1 MSQHYDLIAIGGG
14 SGGLSV
20 VEKAAKYGAKC
31 AVVEV
36 NDDLG
41 GTCVNR
47 GCVPKK
53 VMWYAAELAHAQH
66 HARDYGF
73 AVQAGKLDWAKL
85 VAKRDNMIGNI
96 NDWYMDSFLAEA
108 GIDLLE
114 GQARFV
120 DAHTL
125 EVDGQQYTADHIV
138 ISSGGRPVVPADI
151 EGAEY
156 GISSDEFFDDLDEE
170 QPNKVAVVGGGYIA
184 LELAGVLNALGT
196 QTHMLHQ
203 GFPVLI
209 GFDSLMSKTL
219 RAQMESDGVNF
230 NDNDKIAKVEKQ
242 ADGKLTIHYANGNS
256 LSDVDQLLWAIG
268 RKPNTD
274 DLGLENIGLELAPG
288 GFIDVNEY
296 QETAIDGV
304 YAIGDIINKRG
315 VQLTPVAIAAGRRL
329 GERLFAGMTERKV
342 DYSLIPT
349 VMFTHPPIGTIG
361 LSEEAAREQ
370 YGDAVKVYSNEF
382 TPMYYAFT
390 QHKAKT
396 AMKLVVVGEEEKIVG
411 CHAIGLGVDEMM
423 QGFAVA
429 IRMGATKQDFDDTI
443 AIHPVSAEEMVTMK

>member
-1 MSQHYDLIAIGGG
+1 MSQHYDLIAIGAG

-20 VEKAAKYGAKC
+20 VEKAAKHGAKC

-53 VMWYAAELAHAQH
+53 VMWFAANLAHAQH
-66 HARDYGF
+66 DAQDYGF
-73 AVQAGKLDWAKL
+73 ATVPGKLDWGKL
-85 VAKRDNMIGNI
+85 VNKRDNMIGGI
-96 NDWYMDSFLAEA
+96 TDWYMDNFLSEA
-108 GIDLLE
+108 GIDLIQ

-120 DAHTL
+120 DAKTL
-125 EVDGQQYTADHIV
+125 EVNGETYTADHIV
-138 ISSGGRPVVPADI
+138 ISTGGRPIVPTDI
-151 EGAEY
+151 PGAEH
-156 GISSDEFFDDLDEE
+156 GISSDGFFELEE
-170 QPNKVAVVGGGYIA
+170 QPAKVAVVGGGYIA
-184 LELAGVLNALGT
+184 LELAGVLNALGSE
-196 QTHMLHQ
+196 THMLHQ

-209 GFDSLMSKTL
+209 GFDSLMQKTL
-219 RAQMESDGVNF
+219 RTQMEHDGIVF
-230 NDNDKIAKVEKQ
+230 NDTAKIASVEKQ
-242 ADGKLTIHYANGNS
+242 ADGKLTVNYADGS
-256 LSDVDQLLWAIG
+256 TLSDLDQLLWAIG
-268 RKPNTD
+268 RKTNTD
-274 DLGLENIGLELAPG
+274 DIGLENIGLELAPG
-288 GFIDVNEY
+288 GFIDVNDY
-296 QETAIDGV
+296 QETSVPGV

-329 GERLFAGMTERKV
+329 GDRLFGGMTDRKL

-361 LSEEAAREQ
+361 LSEESAREK
-370 YGDAVKVYSNEF
+370 YGDAVKVYSTEF
-382 TPMYYAFT
+382 TPMYYSFVK
-390 QHKAKT
+390 HKAKT
-396 AMKLVVVGEEEKIVG
+396 AMKLVVVGEDEKIVG

>member
-1 MSQHYDLIAIGGG
+1 MSQHYDLIAIGAG

-20 VEKAAKYGAKC
+20 VEKAAKHGAKC

-53 VMWYAAELAHAQH
+53 VMWFAANLAHAQH
-66 HARDYGF
+66 DAQDYGF
-73 AVQAGKLDWAKL
+73 ATVPGKLDWGKL
-85 VAKRDNMIGNI
+85 VNKRDNMIGGI
-96 NDWYMDSFLAEA
+96 TDWYMDSFLSEA
-108 GIDLLE
+108 GIDLIQ

-120 DAHTL
+120 DAKTL
-125 EVDGQQYTADHIV
+125 EVNGETYTADHIV
-138 ISSGGRPVVPADI
+138 IATGGRPIVPTDI
-151 EGAEY
+151 PGAEH
-156 GISSDEFFDDLDEE
+156 GISSDGFFELEE
-170 QPNKVAVVGGGYIA
+170 QPAKVAVVGGGYIA
-184 LELAGVLNALGT
+184 LELAGVLNALGSE
-196 QTHMLHQ
+196 THMLHQ

-209 GFDSLMSKTL
+209 GFDSLMQKTL
-219 RAQMESDGVNF
+219 RTQMEHDGIVF
-230 NDNDKIAKVEKQ
+230 NDTAKIASVGKQ
-242 ADGKLTIHYANGNS
+242 ADGKLTVNYADGS
-256 LSDVDQLLWAIG
+256 TLSDLDQLLWAIG
-268 RKPNTD
+268 RKTNTD
-274 DLGLENIGLELAPG
+274 DIGLENIGLVLAPG

-296 QETAIDGV
+296 QETSVPGV

-329 GERLFAGMTERKV
+329 GDRLFGGMKDRKL

-361 LSEEAAREQ
+361 LSEEAAQEK
-370 YGDAVKVYSNEF
+370 YGDAVKVYSTEF
-382 TPMYYAFT
+382 TPMYYSFVK
-390 QHKAKT
+390 HKAKT
-396 AMKLVVVGEEEKIVG
+396 AMKLVVVGEDEKIVG

>member
-1 MSQHYDLIAIGGG
+1 MSQHYDLIAIGAG

-20 VEKAAKYGAKC
+20 VEKAAKHGAKC

-53 VMWYAAELAHAQH
+53 VMWFAANLAHAQH
-66 HARDYGF
+66 DAQDYGF
-73 AVQAGKLDWAKL
+73 ATVPGKLDWGKL
-85 VAKRDNMIGNI
+85 VNKRDNMIGGI
-96 NDWYMDSFLAEA
+96 TDWYMDSFLSES
-108 GIDLLE
+108 GIDLIQ

-120 DAHTL
+120 NAKTL
-125 EVDGQQYTADHIV
+125 EVNGETYTADHIV
-138 ISSGGRPVVPADI
+138 ISTGGRPIVPTDI
-151 EGAEY
+151 PGAEH
-156 GISSDEFFDDLDEE
+156 GISSDGFFELDE
-170 QPNKVAVVGGGYIA
+170 QPAKVAVVGGGYIA
-184 LELAGVLNALGT
+184 LELAGVLNALGSE
-196 QTHMLHQ
+196 THMLHQ

-209 GFDSLMSKTL
+209 GFDSLMQKTL
-219 RAQMESDGVNF
+219 RTQMEHDGIVF
-230 NDNDKIAKVEKQ
+230 NDTAKIASVEKQ
-242 ADGKLTIHYANGNS
+242 ADGKLTVNYTDGS
-256 LSDVDQLLWAIG
+256 TLRDLDQLLWAIG
-268 RKPNTD
+268 RKNNTD
-274 DLGLENIGLELAPG
+274 DIGLENIGLPLAPG

-296 QETAIDGV
+296 QETSVPGV

-329 GERLFAGMTERKV
+329 GDRLFGGMKDRKL

-361 LSEEAAREQ
+361 LSEEAAREK
-370 YGDAVKVYSNEF
+370 YGDAVKVYSTEF
-382 TPMYYAFT
+382 TPMYYSFVK
-390 QHKAKT
+390 HKAKT
-396 AMKLVVVGEEEKIVG
+396 AMKLVVVGEDEKIVG

>member
-1 MSQHYDLIAIGGG
+1 MSQHYDLIAIGAG

-20 VEKAAKYGAKC
+20 VEKAAKHGAKC

-53 VMWYAAELAHAQH
+53 VMWFAANLAHAQH
-66 HARDYGF
+66 DAQDYGF
-73 AVQAGKLDWAKL
+73 ATVPGKLDWGKL
-85 VAKRDNMIGNI
+85 VNKRDNMIGGI
-96 NDWYMDSFLAEA
+96 TDWYMDSFLSEA
-108 GIDLLE
+108 GIDLIQ

-120 DAHTL
+120 DAKTL
-125 EVDGQQYTADHIV
+125 DVNGETYTADHIV
-138 ISSGGRPVVPADI
+138 ISTGGRPIVPTDI
-151 EGAEY
+151 PGAEH
-156 GISSDEFFDDLDEE
+156 GISSDGFFELDE
-170 QPNKVAVVGGGYIA
+170 QPEKVAVVGGGYIA
-184 LELAGVLNALGT
+184 LELAGVLNALGSE
-196 QTHMLHQ
+196 THMLHQ

-209 GFDSLMSKTL
+209 GFDSLMQKTL
-219 RAQMESDGVNF
+219 RTQMEHDGIVF
-230 NDNDKIAKVEKQ
+230 NDTAKIASVEKQ
-242 ADGKLTIHYANGNS
+242 ADGKLTVNYADDS
-256 LSDVDQLLWAIG
+256 TLSDLDQLLWAIG
-268 RKPNTD
+268 RKTNTD
-274 DLGLENIGLELAPG
+274 DIGLENIGLELAPG
-288 GFIDVNEY
+288 GFIDVNDY
-296 QETAIDGV
+296 QETSVPGV

-329 GERLFAGMTERKV
+329 GDRLFGGMKDRKL

-370 YGDAVKVYSNEF
+370 YGDAVKVYSTEF
-382 TPMYYAFT
+382 TPMYYSFVK
-390 QHKAKT
+390 HKAKT
-396 AMKLVVVGEEEKIVG
+396 AMKLVVVGEDEKIVG

>member
-1 MSQHYDLIAIGGG
+1 MSQHYDLIAIGAG

-20 VEKAAKYGAKC
+20 VEKAAKHGAKC

-53 VMWYAAELAHAQH
+53 VMWFAANLAHAQH
-66 HARDYGF
+66 EAQDYGF
-73 AVQAGKLDWAKL
+73 ATVPGKLDWAKL
-85 VAKRDNMIGNI
+85 VMKRDNMIGGI

-114 GQARFV
+114 GQARFI

-125 EVDGQQYTADHIV
+125 DVAGETYSADHIV
-138 ISSGGRPVVPADI
+138 ISTGGRPVVPNGI
-151 EGAEY
+151 PGAEH
-156 GISSDEFFDDLDEE
+156 GITSDAFFELDE
-170 QPNKVAVVGGGYIA
+170 QPGKAAVVGGGYIA

-196 QTHMLHQ
+196 ETHMLHQ

-209 GFDSLMSKTL
+209 GFDSLMQKTL
-219 RAQMESDGVNF
+219 RMQMEHDGVQF
-230 NDNDKIAKVEKQ
+230 NDNGKIASVEKQ
-242 ADGKLTIHYANGNS
+242 ADGKLTIHYADGTT
-256 LSDVDQLLWAIG
+256 LEGLDQLLWAIG

-274 DLGLENIGLELAPG
+274 DIGLENIGLETVNNGL
-288 GFIDVNEY
+288 IDVNEW
-296 QETAIDGV
+296 QETSVPGV

-329 GERLFAGMTERKV
+329 GERLFGGMQDRKV

-370 YGDAVKVYSNEF
+370 YGDAVKVYSTEF
-382 TPMYYAFT
+382 TPMYYSFVK
-390 QHKAKT
+390 HKAKT

>member
-1 MSQHYDLIAIGGG
+1 MSQHYDLIAIGAG

-20 VEKAAKYGAKC
+20 VEKAAKHGAKC

-53 VMWYAAELAHAQH
+53 VMWFAANLAHAQH
-66 HARDYGF
+66 DAQDYGF
-73 AVQAGKLDWAKL
+73 ATIPGKLDWGKL
-85 VAKRDNMIGNI
+85 VMKRDNMIGGI
-96 NDWYMDSFLAEA
+96 TDWYMDSFLSEA
-108 GIDLLE
+108 GIDLIQ

-120 DAHTL
+120 DAKTL
-125 EVDGQQYTADHIV
+125 EVNGETYTADHIV
-138 ISSGGRPVVPADI
+138 IATGGRPIVPTDI
-151 EGAEY
+151 PGAEH
-156 GISSDEFFDDLDEE
+156 GISSDGFFELEE
-170 QPNKVAVVGGGYIA
+170 QPAKVAVVGGGYIA
-184 LELAGVLNALGT
+184 LELAGVLNALGSE
-196 QTHMLHQ
+196 THMLHQ

-209 GFDSLMSKTL
+209 GFDSLMQKTL
-219 RAQMESDGVNF
+219 RTQMEHDGIVF
-230 NDNDKIAKVEKQ
+230 NDTAKIASVEKQ
-242 ADGKLTIHYANGNS
+242 ADGKFTVNYADGS
-256 LSDVDQLLWAIG
+256 TLSDLDQLLWAIG
-268 RKPNTD
+268 RKTNTD
-274 DLGLENIGLELAPG
+274 DIGLENIGLELAPG

-296 QETAIDGV
+296 QETSVPGV

-329 GERLFAGMTERKV
+329 GDRLFGGMKDRKL

-361 LSEEAAREQ
+361 LSEEAAREK
-370 YGDAVKVYSNEF
+370 YGDAVKVYSTEF
-382 TPMYYAFT
+382 TPMYYSFVK
-390 QHKAKT
+390 HKAKT
-396 AMKLVVVGEEEKIVG
+396 AMKLVVVGAEEKIVG
-411 CHAIGLGVDEMM
+411 CHAIGVGVDEMM

>member
-1 MSQHYDLIAIGGG
+1 MSQHYDLIAIGAG

-20 VEKAAKYGAKC
+20 VEKAAKHGAKC

-53 VMWYAAELAHAQH
+53 VMWFAANLAHAQH
-66 HARDYGF
+66 DAQDYGF
-73 AVQAGKLDWAKL
+73 ATVPGKLDWGKL
-85 VAKRDNMIGNI
+85 VMKRDNMIGGI
-96 NDWYMDSFLAEA
+96 TDWYMDSFLSEA
-108 GIDLLE
+108 GIDLIQ

-120 DAHTL
+120 DAKTL
-125 EVDGQQYTADHIV
+125 DVNGQTYTADHIV
-138 ISSGGRPVVPADI
+138 ISTGGRPIVPTDI
-151 EGAEY
+151 PGAEH
-156 GISSDEFFDDLDEE
+156 GISSDGFFELEE
-170 QPNKVAVVGGGYIA
+170 QPEKVAVVGGGYIA
-184 LELAGVLNALGT
+184 LELAGVLNALGSE
-196 QTHMLHQ
+196 THMLHQ

-209 GFDSLMSKTL
+209 GFDSLMQKTL
-219 RAQMESDGVNF
+219 RTQMEHDGIVF
-230 NDNDKIAKVEKQ
+230 NDTAKIASVEKQ
-242 ADGKLTIHYANGNS
+242 ADGKLTVNYADGS
-256 LSDVDQLLWAIG
+256 TLSDLDQLLWAIG
-268 RKPNTD
+268 RKTNTD
-274 DLGLENIGLELAPG
+274 DIGLENIGLELAPG
-288 GFIDVNEY
+288 GFIDVNDY
-296 QETAIDGV
+296 QETSVPGV

-329 GERLFAGMTERKV
+329 GDRLFGGMKDRKL

-361 LSEEAAREQ
+361 LSEEAAREK
-370 YGDAVKVYSNEF
+370 YGDAVKVYSTEF
-382 TPMYYAFT
+382 TPMYYSFVK
-390 QHKAKT
+390 HKAKT
-396 AMKLVVVGEEEKIVG
+396 AMKLVVVGEDEKIVG

>member
-1 MSQHYDLIAIGGG
+1 
-14 SGGLSV
+14 V
-20 VEKAAKYGAKC
+20 VEKAAKHGAKC

-53 VMWYAAELAHAQH
+53 VMWFAANLAHAQH
-66 HARDYGF
+66 DAQDYGF
-73 AVQAGKLDWAKL
+73 ATVPGKLDWGKL
-85 VAKRDNMIGNI
+85 VNKRDNMIGGI
-96 NDWYMDSFLAEA
+96 TDWYMDSFLSEA
-108 GIDLLE
+108 GIDLIQ

-120 DAHTL
+120 DAKTL
-125 EVDGQQYTADHIV
+125 DVNGETYTADHIV
-138 ISSGGRPVVPADI
+138 ISTGGRPIVPTDI
-151 EGAEY
+151 PGAEH
-156 GISSDEFFDDLDEE
+156 GITSDGFFELDE
-170 QPNKVAVVGGGYIA
+170 QPAKVAVVGGGYIA
-184 LELAGVLNALGT
+184 LELAGVLNALGSE
-196 QTHMLHQ
+196 THMLHQ

-209 GFDSLMSKTL
+209 GFDSLMQKTL
-219 RAQMESDGVNF
+219 RTQMEHDGIVF
-230 NDNDKIAKVEKQ
+230 NDTAKIASVEKQ
-242 ADGKLTIHYANGNS
+242 ADGKLTVNYADGS
-256 LSDVDQLLWAIG
+256 TLSDLDQLLWAIG
-268 RKPNTD
+268 RKTNTD
-274 DLGLENIGLELAPG
+274 DIGLENIGLALAPG
-288 GFIDVNEY
+288 GFIDVNDY
-296 QETAIDGV
+296 QETSVPGV

-329 GERLFAGMTERKV
+329 GDRLFGGMKDRKL

-361 LSEEAAREQ
+361 LSEEAAREK
-370 YGDAVKVYSNEF
+370 YGDAVKVYSTEF
-382 TPMYYAFT
+382 TPMYYSFVK
-390 QHKAKT
+390 HKAKT
-396 AMKLVVVGEEEKIVG
+396 AMKLVVVGEDEKIVG

>member
-1 MSQHYDLIAIGGG
+1 MSQHYDLIAIGAG

-20 VEKAAKYGAKC
+20 VEKAAKHGAKC

-53 VMWYAAELAHAQH
+53 VMWFAANLAHAQH
-66 HARDYGF
+66 DAQDYGF
-73 AVQAGKLDWAKL
+73 TTVPGKLDWGKL
-85 VAKRDNMIGNI
+85 VNKRDNMIGGI
-96 NDWYMDSFLAEA
+96 TDWYMDSFLSEA
-108 GIDLLE
+108 GIALIQ

-120 DAHTL
+120 DAKTL
-125 EVDGQQYTADHIV
+125 EVNGETYTADHIV
-138 ISSGGRPVVPADI
+138 ISTGGRPIVPTDI
-151 EGAEY
+151 PGAEH
-156 GISSDEFFDDLDEE
+156 GITSDGFFELDE
-170 QPNKVAVVGGGYIA
+170 QPEKVAVVGGGYIA
-184 LELAGVLNALGT
+184 LELAGVLNALGSE
-196 QTHMLHQ
+196 THMLHQ

-209 GFDSLMSKTL
+209 GFDSLMQKTL
-219 RAQMESDGVNF
+219 RTQMEADGIVF
-230 NDNDKIAKVEKQ
+230 NDTAKIASVEKQ
-242 ADGKLTIHYANGNS
+242 ADSKLTVNYTDGSS
-256 LSDVDQLLWAIG
+256 LADLDQLLWAIG
-268 RKPNTD
+268 RKTNTD
-274 DLGLENIGLELAPG
+274 DIGLENIGLALAPG
-288 GFIDVNEY
+288 GFIDVNDY
-296 QETAIDGV
+296 QETSVPGV

-329 GERLFAGMTERKV
+329 GDRLFGGMKDRKL

-361 LSEEAAREQ
+361 LSEEAAREK
-370 YGDAVKVYSNEF
+370 YGAAVKVYSTEF
-382 TPMYYAFT
+382 TPMYYSFVK
-390 QHKAKT
+390 HKAKT
-396 AMKLVVVGEEEKIVG
+396 AMKLVVVGAEEKIVG

>member
-1 MSQHYDLIAIGGG
+1 MSQHYDLIAIGAG

-20 VEKAAKYGAKC
+20 VEKAAKHGAKC

-53 VMWYAAELAHAQH
+53 VMWFAANLAHAQH
-66 HARDYGF
+66 DAQDYGF
-73 AVQAGKLDWAKL
+73 ATVPGKLDWGKL
-85 VAKRDNMIGNI
+85 VNKRDNMIGGI
-96 NDWYMDSFLAEA
+96 TDWYMDSFLSEA
-108 GIDLLE
+108 GIDLIQ

-120 DAHTL
+120 DAKTL
-125 EVDGQQYTADHIV
+125 EVNGETYTADHIV
-138 ISSGGRPVVPADI
+138 ISTGGRPIVPTDI
-151 EGAEY
+151 PGAEH
-156 GISSDEFFDDLDEE
+156 GISSDGFFELEE
-170 QPNKVAVVGGGYIA
+170 QPAKVAVVGGGYIA
-184 LELAGVLNALGT
+184 LELAGVLNALGSE
-196 QTHMLHQ
+196 THMLHQ

-209 GFDSLMSKTL
+209 GFDSLMQKTL
-219 RAQMESDGVNF
+219 RTQMEHDGIVF
-230 NDNDKIAKVEKQ
+230 NDTAKIASVEKQ
-242 ADGKLTIHYANGNS
+242 ADGKLTVHYADGS
-256 LSDVDQLLWAIG
+256 TLSDLDQLLWAIG
-268 RKPNTD
+268 RKTNTD
-274 DLGLENIGLELAPG
+274 DIGLENIGLELAPG
-288 GFIDVNEY
+288 GFIDVNDY
-296 QETAIDGV
+296 QETSVPGV

-329 GERLFAGMTERKV
+329 GDRLFGGMKDRKL

-361 LSEEAAREQ
+361 LSEEAAREK
-370 YGDAVKVYSNEF
+370 YGDAVKVYSTEF
-382 TPMYYAFT
+382 TPMYYSFVK
-390 QHKAKT
+390 HKAKT
-396 AMKLVVVGEEEKIVG
+396 AMKLVVVGEDEKIVG

>member
-1 MSQHYDLIAIGGG
+1 MSQHYDLIAIGAG

-20 VEKAAKYGAKC
+20 VEKAAKHGAKC

-53 VMWYAAELAHAQH
+53 VMWFAANLAHAQH
-66 HARDYGF
+66 DAQDYGF
-73 AVQAGKLDWAKL
+73 ATIPGKLDWGKL
-85 VAKRDNMIGNI
+85 VMKRDNMIGGI
-96 NDWYMDSFLAEA
+96 TDWYMDSFLSEA
-108 GIDLLE
+108 GIDLIQ

-120 DAHTL
+120 DAKTL
-125 EVDGQQYTADHIV
+125 EVNGETYTADHIV
-138 ISSGGRPVVPADI
+138 ISTGGRPIVPTDI
-151 EGAEY
+151 PGAEH
-156 GISSDEFFDDLDEE
+156 GITSDGFFELDE
-170 QPNKVAVVGGGYIA
+170 QPAKVAVVGGGYIA
-184 LELAGVLNALGT
+184 LELAGVLNALGSE
-196 QTHMLHQ
+196 THMLHQ

-209 GFDSLMSKTL
+209 GFDSLMQKTL
-219 RAQMESDGVNF
+219 RTQMEHDGIVF
-230 NDNDKIAKVEKQ
+230 NDTAKIASVEKQ
-242 ADGKLTIHYANGNS
+242 ADGKLTVNYADGS
-256 LSDVDQLLWAIG
+256 TLSDLDQLLWAIG
-268 RKPNTD
+268 RKTNTD
-274 DLGLENIGLELAPG
+274 DIGLENIGLALAPG
-288 GFIDVNEY
+288 GFIDVNDY
-296 QETAIDGV
+296 QETSIPGV

-329 GERLFAGMTERKV
+329 GDRLFGGMKDRKL

-361 LSEEAAREQ
+361 LSEEAAREK
-370 YGDAVKVYSNEF
+370 YGDAVKVYSTEF
-382 TPMYYAFT
+382 TPMYYSFVK
-390 QHKAKT
+390 HKAKT
-396 AMKLVVVGEEEKIVG
+396 AMKLVVVGEDEKIVG

>member
-1 MSQHYDLIAIGGG
+1 MSQHYDLIAIGAG

-20 VEKAAKYGAKC
+20 VEKAAKHGAKC

-53 VMWYAAELAHAQH
+53 VMWFAANLAHAQH
-66 HARDYGF
+66 DAQDYGF
-73 AVQAGKLDWAKL
+73 ATVPGKLDWGKL
-85 VAKRDNMIGNI
+85 VNKRDNMIGRI
-96 NDWYMDSFLAEA
+96 TDWYMDSFLSEA
-108 GIDLLE
+108 GIDLIQ

-120 DAHTL
+120 DAKTL
-125 EVDGQQYTADHIV
+125 DVNGETYTADHIV
-138 ISSGGRPVVPADI
+138 ISTGGRPIVPTDI
-151 EGAEY
+151 PGAEH
-156 GISSDEFFDDLDEE
+156 GISSDGFFELDE
-170 QPNKVAVVGGGYIA
+170 QPAKVAVVGGGYIA
-184 LELAGVLNALGT
+184 LELAGVLNALGSE
-196 QTHMLHQ
+196 THMLHQ

-209 GFDSLMSKTL
+209 GFDSLMQKTL
-219 RAQMESDGVNF
+219 RTQMEHDGIVF
-230 NDNDKIAKVEKQ
+230 NDTAKIASVEKQ
-242 ADGKLTIHYANGNS
+242 ADGKLTVNYADGS
-256 LSDVDQLLWAIG
+256 TLSDLDQLLWAIG
-268 RKPNTD
+268 RKTNTD
-274 DLGLENIGLELAPG
+274 NIGLENIGLPLAPG
-288 GFIDVNEY
+288 GFIDVNDY
-296 QETAIDGV
+296 QETSVPGV

-329 GERLFAGMTERKV
+329 GDRLFGGMTDRKL

-361 LSEEAAREQ
+361 LSEEAAREK
-370 YGDAVKVYSNEF
+370 YGDAVKVYSTEF
-382 TPMYYAFT
+382 TPMYYSFVK
-390 QHKAKT
+390 HKAKT
-396 AMKLVVVGEEEKIVG
+396 AMKLVVVGEDEKIVG

>member
-1 MSQHYDLIAIGGG
+1 MSQHYDLIAIGAG

-20 VEKAAKYGAKC
+20 VEKAAKHGAKC

-53 VMWYAAELAHAQH
+53 VMWFAANLAHAQYE
-66 HARDYGF
+66 AQDYGF
-73 AVQAGKLDWAKL
+73 ATTPGKLDWGKL
-85 VAKRDNMIGNI
+85 VGKRDNMIGGI
-96 NDWYMDSFLAEA
+96 TDWYMDSFLAEL
-108 GIDLLE
+108 GVDLLQ
-114 GQARFV
+114 GHARFV
-120 DAHTL
+120 DAKTL
-125 EVDGQQYTADHIV
+125 DVDGETYTADHIV
-138 ISSGGRPVVPADI
+138 ISTGGRPIVPTDI
-151 EGAEY
+151 PGAEH
-156 GISSDEFFDDLDEE
+156 GITSDGFFELDE
-170 QPNKVAVVGGGYIA
+170 QPAKVAVVGGGYIA
-184 LELAGVLNALGT
+184 LELAGVLNALGSE
-196 QTHMLHQ
+196 THMLHQ

-209 GFDSLMSKTL
+209 GFDSLMQKTL
-219 RAQMESDGVNF
+219 RTQMEHDGIVF
-230 NDNDKIAKVEKQ
+230 NDTGKIASVEKQ
-242 ADGKLTIHYANGNS
+242 ADGKLTVNYVDGS
-256 LSDVDQLLWAIG
+256 TLSGLDQLLWAIG
-268 RKPNTD
+268 RKTNTD
-274 DLGLENIGLELAPG
+274 DIGLENIGLALAPG
-288 GFIDVNEY
+288 GFIDVNDY
-296 QETAIDGV
+296 QETSVPGV

-329 GERLFAGMTERKV
+329 GDRLFGGMKDRKL

-361 LSEEAAREQ
+361 LSEEAAREK
-370 YGDAVKVYSNEF
+370 YGDAVKVYSTEF
-382 TPMYYAFT
+382 TPMYYSFVK
-390 QHKAKT
+390 HKAKT
-396 AMKLVVVGEEEKIVG
+396 AMKLVVVGAEEKIVG

>member
-1 MSQHYDLIAIGGG
+1 MSQHYDLIAIGAG

-20 VEKAAKYGAKC
+20 VEKAAKHGAKC

-53 VMWYAAELAHAQH
+53 VMWFAANLAHAQH
-66 HARDYGF
+66 DAQDYGF
-73 AVQAGKLDWAKL
+73 ATVPGKLDWGKL
-85 VAKRDNMIGNI
+85 VNKRDNMIGGI
-96 NDWYMDSFLAEA
+96 TDWYMDSFLSEA
-108 GIDLLE
+108 GIDLIQ

-120 DAHTL
+120 DAKTL
-125 EVDGQQYTADHIV
+125 DVNGETYTADHIV
-138 ISSGGRPVVPADI
+138 IATGGRPIVPTDI
-151 EGAEY
+151 PGAEH
-156 GISSDEFFDDLDEE
+156 GISSDGFFELEE
-170 QPNKVAVVGGGYIA
+170 QPAKVAVGGGGYIA
-184 LELAGVLNALGT
+184 LELAGVLNALGSE
-196 QTHMLHQ
+196 THMLHQ

-209 GFDSLMSKTL
+209 GFDSLMQKTL
-219 RAQMESDGVNF
+219 RTQMEHDGIVF
-230 NDNDKIAKVEKQ
+230 NDTAKIASVEKQ
-242 ADGKLTIHYANGNS
+242 SDGKLTVNYADGS
-256 LSDVDQLLWAIG
+256 MLSDLDQLLWAIG
-268 RKPNTD
+268 RKTNTD
-274 DLGLENIGLELAPG
+274 DIGLENIGLALAPG
-288 GFIDVNEY
+288 GFIDVNDY
-296 QETAIDGV
+296 QETSVPGV

-329 GERLFAGMTERKV
+329 GDRLFGGMKDRKL

-361 LSEEAAREQ
+361 LSEEAAREK
-370 YGDAVKVYSNEF
+370 YGDAVKVYSTEF
-382 TPMYYAFT
+382 TPMYYSFVK
-390 QHKAKT
+390 HKAKT
-396 AMKLVVVGEEEKIVG
+396 AMKLVVVGEDEKIVG

>member
-1 MSQHYDLIAIGGG
+1 MSQHYDLIAIGAG

-20 VEKAAKYGAKC
+20 VEKAAKHGAKC

-53 VMWYAAELAHAQH
+53 VMWFAANLAHAQH
-66 HARDYGF
+66 DAQDYGF
-73 AVQAGKLDWAKL
+73 ATVPGKLDWGKL
-85 VAKRDNMIGNI
+85 VNKRDNMIGGI
-96 NDWYMDSFLAEA
+96 TDWYMDSFLSEA
-108 GIDLLE
+108 GIDLIQ

-120 DAHTL
+120 DAKTL
-125 EVDGQQYTADHIV
+125 EVNGETYTADHIV
-138 ISSGGRPVVPADI
+138 IATGGRPIVPTDI
-151 EGAEY
+151 PGAEH
-156 GISSDEFFDDLDEE
+156 GISSDGFFELDE
-170 QPNKVAVVGGGYIA
+170 QPAKIAVVGGGYIA
-184 LELAGVLNALGT
+184 LELAGVLNALGSE
-196 QTHMLHQ
+196 THMLHQ

-209 GFDSLMSKTL
+209 GFDSLMQKTL
-219 RAQMESDGVNF
+219 RTQMEHDGIVF
-230 NDNDKIAKVEKQ
+230 NDTAKIASVEKQ
-242 ADGKLTIHYANGNS
+242 ADGKLTVNYADGS
-256 LSDVDQLLWAIG
+256 TLSDLDQLLWAIG
-268 RKPNTD
+268 RKTNTD
-274 DLGLENIGLELAPG
+274 DIGLENIGLPLAPG
-288 GFIDVNEY
+288 GFIDVNDY
-296 QETAIDGV
+296 QETSVPGV

-329 GERLFAGMTERKV
+329 GDRLFGGMKDRKL

-361 LSEEAAREQ
+361 LSEEAAREK
-370 YGDAVKVYSNEF
+370 YGDAVKVYSTEF
-382 TPMYYAFT
+382 TPMYYSFVK
-390 QHKAKT
+390 HKAKT
-396 AMKLVVVGEEEKIVG
+396 AMKLVVVGEDEKIVG

>member
-1 MSQHYDLIAIGGG
+1 MSQHYDLIAIGAG

-20 VEKAAKYGAKC
+20 VEKAAKHGAKC

-53 VMWYAAELAHAQH
+53 VMWFAANLAHAQH
-66 HARDYGF
+66 DAQDYGF
-73 AVQAGKLDWAKL
+73 ATVPGKLDWGKL
-85 VAKRDNMIGNI
+85 VNKRDNMIGGI
-96 NDWYMDSFLAEA
+96 TDWYMDSFLSEA
-108 GIDLLE
+108 GIDLIQ

-120 DAHTL
+120 DAKTL
-125 EVDGQQYTADHIV
+125 DVNGETYTADHIV
-138 ISSGGRPVVPADI
+138 ISTGGRPIVPTDI
-151 EGAEY
+151 PGAEH
-156 GISSDEFFDDLDEE
+156 GISSDGFFELDE
-170 QPNKVAVVGGGYIA
+170 QPAKVAVVGGGYIA
-184 LELAGVLNALGT
+184 LELAGVLNALGSE
-196 QTHMLHQ
+196 THMLHQ

-209 GFDSLMSKTL
+209 GFDSLMQKTL
-219 RAQMESDGVNF
+219 RTQMEADGIVF
-230 NDNDKIAKVEKQ
+230 NDTAKIASVEKQ
-242 ADGKLTIHYANGNS
+242 ADGKLTVNYADGS
-256 LSDVDQLLWAIG
+256 TLSDLDQLLWAIG
-268 RKPNTD
+268 RKTNTD
-274 DLGLENIGLELAPG
+274 DIGLENIGLALAPG
-288 GFIDVNEY
+288 GFIDVNDY
-296 QETAIDGV
+296 QETSVPGV

-329 GERLFAGMTERKV
+329 GDRLFGGMKDRKL

-370 YGDAVKVYSNEF
+370 YGEAVKVYSTEF
-382 TPMYYAFT
+382 TPMYYSFVK
-390 QHKAKT
+390 HKAKT
-396 AMKLVVVGEEEKIVG
+396 AMKLVVVGEDEKIVG

>member
-1 MSQHYDLIAIGGG
+1 MSQHYDLIAIGAG

-20 VEKAAKYGAKC
+20 VEKAAKHGAKC

-53 VMWYAAELAHAQH
+53 VMWFAANLAHAQH
-66 HARDYGF
+66 DAQDYGF
-73 AVQAGKLDWAKL
+73 ATVPGKLDWGKL
-85 VAKRDNMIGNI
+85 VNKRDNMIGGI
-96 NDWYMDSFLAEA
+96 TDWYMDSFLSEA
-108 GIDLLE
+108 GIDLIQ

-120 DAHTL
+120 DAKTL
-125 EVDGQQYTADHIV
+125 DVNGETYTADHIV
-138 ISSGGRPVVPADI
+138 ISTGGRPIVPTDI
-151 EGAEY
+151 PGAEH
-156 GISSDEFFDDLDEE
+156 GISSDGFFELEE
-170 QPNKVAVVGGGYIA
+170 QPAKVAVVGGGYIA
-184 LELAGVLNALGT
+184 LELAGVLNALGSE
-196 QTHMLHQ
+196 THMLHQ

-209 GFDSLMSKTL
+209 GFDSLMQKTL
-219 RAQMESDGVNF
+219 RTQMEHDGIVF
-230 NDNDKIAKVEKQ
+230 NDTAKIASVEKQ
-242 ADGKLTIHYANGNS
+242 ADGKLTVNYADGS
-256 LSDVDQLLWAIG
+256 TLSDLDQLLWAIG
-268 RKPNTD
+268 RKTNTD
-274 DLGLENIGLELAPG
+274 DIGLENIGLALAPG
-288 GFIDVNEY
+288 GFIDVNDY
-296 QETAIDGV
+296 QETSVPGV

-329 GERLFAGMTERKV
+329 GDRLFGGMTDRKL

-361 LSEEAAREQ
+361 LSEEAAREK
-370 YGDAVKVYSNEF
+370 YGDAVKVYSTEF
-382 TPMYYAFT
+382 TPMYYSFVK
-390 QHKAKT
+390 HKAKT

>member
-1 MSQHYDLIAIGGG
+1 MSQHYDLIAIGAG

-20 VEKAAKYGAKC
+20 VEKAAKHGAKC

-53 VMWYAAELAHAQH
+53 VMWFAANLAHAQH
-66 HARDYGF
+66 DAQDYGF
-73 AVQAGKLDWAKL
+73 ATVPGKLDWGKL
-85 VAKRDNMIGNI
+85 VNKRDNMIGGI
-96 NDWYMDSFLAEA
+96 TDWYMDSFLSEA
-108 GIDLLE
+108 GIDLIQ

-120 DAHTL
+120 DAKTL
-125 EVDGQQYTADHIV
+125 EVNGETYTADHIV
-138 ISSGGRPVVPADI
+138 ISTGGRPIVPTDI
-151 EGAEY
+151 PGAEY
-156 GISSDEFFDDLDEE
+156 GISSDGFFELDE
-170 QPNKVAVVGGGYIA
+170 QPEKVAVVGGGYIA
-184 LELAGVLNALGT
+184 LELAGVLNALGSE
-196 QTHMLHQ
+196 THMLHQ

-209 GFDSLMSKTL
+209 GFDSLMQKTL
-219 RAQMESDGVNF
+219 RTQMEHDGIVF
-230 NDNDKIAKVEKQ
+230 NDTAKIASVEKQ
-242 ADGKLTIHYANGNS
+242 ADGKLTVNYTDGSS
-256 LSDVDQLLWAIG
+256 LADLDQLLWAIG
-268 RKPNTD
+268 RKTNTD
-274 DLGLENIGLELAPG
+274 DIGLENIGLALAPG
-288 GFIDVNEY
+288 GFIDVNDY
-296 QETAIDGV
+296 QETSVPGV

-329 GERLFAGMTERKV
+329 GDRLFGGMKDRKL

-361 LSEEAAREQ
+361 LSEEAAREK
-370 YGDAVKVYSNEF
+370 YGDAVKVYSTEF
-382 TPMYYAFT
+382 TPMYYSFVK
-390 QHKAKT
+390 HKAKT
-396 AMKLVVVGEEEKIVG
+396 AMKLVVVGAEEKIVG

>member
-1 MSQHYDLIAIGGG
+1 MSQHYDLIAIGAG

-20 VEKAAKYGAKC
+20 VEKAAKHGAKC

-53 VMWYAAELAHAQH
+53 VMWFAANLAHAQH
-66 HARDYGF
+66 DAQDYGF
-73 AVQAGKLDWAKL
+73 ATIPGKLDWGKL
-85 VAKRDNMIGNI
+85 VNKRDNMIGGI
-96 NDWYMDSFLAEA
+96 TDWYMDSFLSEA
-108 GIDLLE
+108 GIDLIQ

-120 DAHTL
+120 DAKTL
-125 EVDGQQYTADHIV
+125 DVNGETYTADHIV
-138 ISSGGRPVVPADI
+138 ISTGGRPIVPTDI
-151 EGAEY
+151 SGAEH
-156 GISSDEFFDDLDEE
+156 GISSDGFFELDE
-170 QPNKVAVVGGGYIA
+170 QPAKVAVVGGGYIA
-184 LELAGVLNALGT
+184 LELAGVLNALGSE
-196 QTHMLHQ
+196 THMLHQ

-209 GFDSLMSKTL
+209 GFDSLMQKTL
-219 RAQMESDGVNF
+219 RTQMEHDGIVF
-230 NDNDKIAKVEKQ
+230 NDTAKIASVEKQ
-242 ADGKLTIHYANGNS
+242 ADGKLTVNYADGS
-256 LSDVDQLLWAIG
+256 TLSDLDQLLWAIG
-268 RKPNTD
+268 RKTNTD
-274 DLGLENIGLELAPG
+274 DIGLENIGLELAPG
-288 GFIDVNEY
+288 GFIDVNDY
-296 QETAIDGV
+296 QETSVPGV

-329 GERLFAGMTERKV
+329 GDRLFGGMKDRKL

-361 LSEEAAREQ
+361 LSEEAAREK
-370 YGDAVKVYSNEF
+370 YGDAVKVYSTEF
-382 TPMYYAFT
+382 TPMYYSFVK
-390 QHKAKT
+390 HKAKT
-396 AMKLVVVGEEEKIVG
+396 AMKLVVVGEDEKIVG

>member
-1 MSQHYDLIAIGGG
+1 MSQHYDLIAIGAG

-20 VEKAAKYGAKC
+20 VEKAAKHGAKC

-53 VMWYAAELAHAQH
+53 VMWFAANLAHAQH
-66 HARDYGF
+66 HAQDYGF
-73 AVQAGKLDWAKL
+73 ATVPGKLDWGKL
-85 VAKRDNMIGNI
+85 VNKRDNMIGGI
-96 NDWYMDSFLAEA
+96 TDWYMDSFLAEL
-108 GIDLLE
+108 GVDLLP
-114 GQARFV
+114 GHARFV
-120 DAHTL
+120 AANTL
-125 EVDGQQYTADHIV
+125 EVEGETYTADHIV
-138 ISSGGRPVVPADI
+138 IATGGRPIVPNNI
-151 EGAEY
+151 PGAEH
-156 GISSDEFFDDLDEE
+156 GITSDGFFELDA
-170 QPNKVAVVGGGYIA
+170 QPQKVAVVGGGYIA
-184 LELAGVLNALGT
+184 LELAGVLNALGSE
-196 QTHMLHQ
+196 THMLHQ

-209 GFDSLMSKTL
+209 GFDSLMQKTL
-219 RAQMESDGVNF
+219 RAQMEADGIHF
-230 NDNDKIAKVEKQ
+230 NDDGKIASVEKQ
-242 ADGKLTIHYANGNS
+242 ADGTLTIHYADGTT
-256 LSDVDQLLWAIG
+256 LDGLDQLLWAIG
-268 RKPNTD
+268 RVPNTD
-274 DLGLENIGLELAPG
+274 TIGLENIGLSLAPG
-288 GFIDVNEY
+288 GFIDVNDY
-296 QETAIDGV
+296 QETSIPGV

-329 GERLFAGMTERKV
+329 GDRLFGGMKDRKL

-370 YGDAVKVYSNEF
+370 YGDAVKVYSTEF
-382 TPMYYAFT
+382 TPMYYAFVK
-390 QHKAKT
+390 HKAKT
-396 AMKLVVVGEEEKIVG
+396 AMKLVVVGAEEKIVG

>member
-1 MSQHYDLIAIGGG
+1 MSQHYDLIAIGAG

-20 VEKAAKYGAKC
+20 VEKAAKHGAKC

-53 VMWYAAELAHAQH
+53 VMWFAANLAHAQH
-66 HARDYGF
+66 DAQDYGF
-73 AVQAGKLDWAKL
+73 ATVPGKLDWGKL
-85 VAKRDNMIGNI
+85 VMKRDNMIGGI
-96 NDWYMDSFLAEA
+96 TDWYMDSFLSEA
-108 GIDLLE
+108 GIDLIQ

-120 DAHTL
+120 DAKTL
-125 EVDGQQYTADHIV
+125 EVNGETYTADHIV
-138 ISSGGRPVVPADI
+138 ISTGGRPIVPTDI
-151 EGAEY
+151 PGAEH
-156 GISSDEFFDDLDEE
+156 GISSDGFFELEE
-170 QPNKVAVVGGGYIA
+170 QPAKVAVVGGGYIA
-184 LELAGVLNALGT
+184 LELAGVLNALGSE
-196 QTHMLHQ
+196 THMLHQ

-209 GFDSLMSKTL
+209 GFDSLMQKTL
-219 RAQMESDGVNF
+219 RTQMEHDGIVF
-230 NDNDKIAKVEKQ
+230 NDTAKIASVEKQ
-242 ADGKLTIHYANGNS
+242 ADGKLTVNYADGS
-256 LSDVDQLLWAIG
+256 TLSDLDQLLWAIG
-268 RKPNTD
+268 RKTNTD
-274 DLGLENIGLELAPG
+274 DIGLENIGLALAPG

-296 QETAIDGV
+296 QETSVPGV

-329 GERLFAGMTERKV
+329 GDRLFGGMKDRKL

-361 LSEEAAREQ
+361 LSEEAAREK
-370 YGDAVKVYSNEF
+370 YGDAVKVYSTEF
-382 TPMYYAFT
+382 TPMYYSFVK
-390 QHKAKT
+390 HKAKT
-396 AMKLVVVGEEEKIVG
+396 AMKLVVVGEDEKIVG

>member
-1 MSQHYDLIAIGGG
+1 MSQHYDLIAIGAG

-20 VEKAAKYGAKC
+20 VEKAAKHGAKC

-36 NDDLG
+36 NEDLG

-53 VMWYAAELAHAQH
+53 VMWFAANLAHAQH
-66 HARDYGF
+66 EAQDYGF
-73 AVQAGKLDWAKL
+73 ATVPGKLDWAKL
-85 VAKRDNMIGNI
+85 VMKRDNMIGGI

-114 GQARFV
+114 GQARFI

-125 EVDGQQYTADHIV
+125 DVAGETYTAEHIV
-138 ISSGGRPVVPADI
+138 ISTGGRPVVPNDI
-151 EGAEY
+151 PGAEH
-156 GISSDEFFDDLDEE
+156 GITSDGFFELDE
-170 QPNKVAVVGGGYIA
+170 QPGKAAVVGGGYIA

-196 QTHMLHQ
+196 ETHMLHQ

-209 GFDSLMSKTL
+209 GFDNLMQKTL
-219 RAQMESDGVNF
+219 RMQMEHDGVQF
-230 NDNDKIAKVEKQ
+230 NDNGKIASVEKQ
-242 ADGKLTIHYANGNS
+242 ADGKLTIHYADGTT
-256 LSDVDQLLWAIG
+256 LEGLDQLLWAIG

-274 DLGLENIGLELAPG
+274 DIGLENIGLETVNNGL
-288 GFIDVNEY
+288 IDVNEW
-296 QETAIDGV
+296 QETSVPGV

-329 GERLFAGMTERKV
+329 GERLFGGMKDRKV

-370 YGDAVKVYSNEF
+370 YGDAVKVYSTEF
-382 TPMYYAFT
+382 TPMYYSFAK
-390 QHKAKT
+390 HKAKT

>member
-1 MSQHYDLIAIGGG
+1 MSQHYDLIAIGAG

-20 VEKAAKYGAKC
+20 VEKAAKHGAKC

-53 VMWYAAELAHAQH
+53 VMWFAANLAHAQH
-66 HARDYGF
+66 DAQDYGF
-73 AVQAGKLDWAKL
+73 ATVPGKLDWGKL
-85 VAKRDNMIGNI
+85 VNKRDNMIGGI
-96 NDWYMDSFLAEA
+96 TDWYMDSFLSEA
-108 GIDLLE
+108 GIDLIQ

-120 DAHTL
+120 DAKTL
-125 EVDGQQYTADHIV
+125 DVNGETYTADHIV
-138 ISSGGRPVVPADI
+138 IATGGRPIVPTDI
-151 EGAEY
+151 PGAEH
-156 GISSDEFFDDLDEE
+156 GISSDGFFELEE
-170 QPNKVAVVGGGYIA
+170 QPAKVAVVGGGYIA
-184 LELAGVLNALGT
+184 LELAGVLNALGSE
-196 QTHMLHQ
+196 THMLHQ

-209 GFDSLMSKTL
+209 GFDSLMQKTL
-219 RAQMESDGVNF
+219 RTQMEHDGIVF
-230 NDNDKIAKVEKQ
+230 NDTAKIASVEKQ
-242 ADGKLTIHYANGNS
+242 ADGKLTVNYADGS
-256 LSDVDQLLWAIG
+256 TLSDLDQLLWAIG
-268 RKPNTD
+268 RKTNTD
-274 DLGLENIGLELAPG
+274 DIGLENIGLELAPG
-288 GFIDVNEY
+288 GFIDVNDY
-296 QETAIDGV
+296 QETSVPGV

-329 GERLFAGMTERKV
+329 GDRLFGGMKDRKL

-361 LSEEAAREQ
+361 LSEEAAREK
-370 YGDAVKVYSNEF
+370 YGDAVKVYSTEF
-382 TPMYYAFT
+382 TPMYYSFVK
-390 QHKAKT
+390 HKAKT
-396 AMKLVVVGEEEKIVG
+396 AMKLVVVGEDEKIVG

>member
-1 MSQHYDLIAIGGG
+1 MSQHYDLIAIGAG

-20 VEKAAKYGAKC
+20 VEKAAKHGAKC

-53 VMWYAAELAHAQH
+53 VMWFAANLAHAQYE
-66 HARDYGF
+66 AQDYGF
-73 AVQAGKLDWAKL
+73 ATTPGKLDWGKL
-85 VAKRDNMIGNI
+85 VSKRDNMIGGI
-96 NDWYMDSFLAEA
+96 TDWYMDSFLAEL
-108 GIDLLE
+108 GIDLLQ
-114 GQARFV
+114 GHARFV
-120 DAHTL
+120 DAKTL
-125 EVDGQQYTADHIV
+125 EVDGETYTADHIV
-138 ISSGGRPVVPADI
+138 ISTGGRPIVPSDI
-151 EGAEY
+151 PGAEH
-156 GISSDEFFDDLDEE
+156 GISSDGFFELDE
-170 QPNKVAVVGGGYIA
+170 QPAKVAVVGGGYIA
-184 LELAGVLNALGT
+184 LELAGVLNALGSE
-196 QTHMLHQ
+196 THMLHQ

-209 GFDSLMSKTL
+209 GFDSLMQKVL
-219 RAQMESDGVNF
+219 RTQMEHDGIVF
-230 NDNDKIAKVEKQ
+230 NDNGKIASVEKQ
-242 ADGKLTIHYANGNS
+242 ADGKLTIHYADGS
-256 LSDVDQLLWAIG
+256 TLEGLDQLLWAIG
-268 RKPNTD
+268 RKTNTD
-274 DLGLENIGLELAPG
+274 DIGLENIGLALAPG
-288 GFIDVNEY
+288 GFIDVNDY
-296 QETAIDGV
+296 QETSVPGV

-329 GERLFAGMTERKV
+329 GDRLFGGMKDRKL

-361 LSEEAAREQ
+361 LSEEAAREK
-370 YGDAVKVYSNEF
+370 YGDAVKVYSTEF
-382 TPMYYAFT
+382 TPMYYSFVK
-390 QHKAKT
+390 HKAKT
-396 AMKLVVVGEEEKIVG
+396 AMKLVVVGEDEKIVG

>member
-1 MSQHYDLIAIGGG
+1 MSQHYDLIAIGAG

-20 VEKAAKYGAKC
+20 VEKAAKHGAKC

-53 VMWYAAELAHAQH
+53 VMWFAANLAHAQH
-66 HARDYGF
+66 DAQDYGF
-73 AVQAGKLDWAKL
+73 ATVPGKLDWGKL
-85 VAKRDNMIGNI
+85 VNKRDNMIGGI
-96 NDWYMDSFLAEA
+96 TDWYMDSFLSEA
-108 GIDLLE
+108 GIDLIQ

-120 DAHTL
+120 DAKTL
-125 EVDGQQYTADHIV
+125 DVNGETYTADHIV
-138 ISSGGRPVVPADI
+138 ISTGGRPIVPTDI
-151 EGAEY
+151 PGAEH
-156 GISSDEFFDDLDEE
+156 GISSDGFFELEE
-170 QPNKVAVVGGGYIA
+170 QPAKVAVVGGGYIA
-184 LELAGVLNALGT
+184 LELAGVLNALGSE
-196 QTHMLHQ
+196 THMLHQ

-209 GFDSLMSKTL
+209 GFDSLMQKTL
-219 RAQMESDGVNF
+219 RTQMEHDGIVF
-230 NDNDKIAKVEKQ
+230 NDTAKIASVEKQ
-242 ADGKLTIHYANGNS
+242 ADGKLTVNYADGS
-256 LSDVDQLLWAIG
+256 TLSDLDQLLWAIG
-268 RKPNTD
+268 RKTNTD
-274 DLGLENIGLELAPG
+274 DIGLENIGLELAPG
-288 GFIDVNEY
+288 GFIDVNDY
-296 QETAIDGV
+296 QETSVPGV

-329 GERLFAGMTERKV
+329 GDRLFGGMKDRKL

-361 LSEEAAREQ
+361 LSEEAAREK
-370 YGDAVKVYSNEF
+370 YGDAVKVYSTEF
-382 TPMYYAFT
+382 TPMYYSFVK
-390 QHKAKT
+390 HKAKT
-396 AMKLVVVGEEEKIVG
+396 AMKLVVVGEDEKIVG

>member
-1 MSQHYDLIAIGGG
+1 MSQHYDLIAIGAG

-20 VEKAAKYGAKC
+20 VEKAAKHGAKC

-53 VMWYAAELAHAQH
+53 VMWFAANLAHAQYE
-66 HARDYGF
+66 AQDYGF
-73 AVQAGKLDWAKL
+73 ATTPGKLDWGKL
-85 VAKRDNMIGNI
+85 VSKRDNMIGGI
-96 NDWYMDSFLAEA
+96 TDWYMDSFLAEA
-108 GIDLLE
+108 GIDLIQ
-114 GQARFV
+114 GHARFV
-120 DAHTL
+120 DAKTL
-125 EVDGQQYTADHIV
+125 NVDGETYTADHIV
-138 ISSGGRPVVPADI
+138 ISTGGRPIVPTDI
-151 EGAEY
+151 PGAEH
-156 GISSDEFFDDLDEE
+156 GITSDGFFELDE
-170 QPNKVAVVGGGYIA
+170 QPAKVAVVGGGYIA
-184 LELAGVLNALGT
+184 LELAGVLNALGSE
-196 QTHMLHQ
+196 THMLHQ

-209 GFDSLMSKTL
+209 GFDNLMRKTL
-219 RAQMESDGVNF
+219 RTQMEHDGVQF
-230 NDNDKIAKVEKQ
+230 NDTGKIASVEKQ
-242 ADGKLTIHYANGNS
+242 ADGKLSVHYADGS
-256 LSDVDQLLWAIG
+256 TLEGLDQLLWAIG
-268 RKPNTD
+268 RKTNTD
-274 DLGLENIGLELAPG
+274 DIGLENIGLELAPG
-288 GFIDVNEY
+288 GFIDVNDC
-296 QETAIDGV
+296 QETSVPGV

-329 GERLFAGMTERKV
+329 GDRLFGGMKDRKL

-370 YGDAVKVYSNEF
+370 YGDTVKVYSTEF
-382 TPMYYAFT
+382 TPMYYSFVK
-390 QHKAKT
+390 HKAKT
-396 AMKLVVVGEEEKIVG
+396 AMKLVVVGAEEKIVG

>member
-1 MSQHYDLIAIGGG
+1 MSQHYDLIAIGAG

-20 VEKAAKYGAKC
+20 VEKAAKHGAKC

-53 VMWYAAELAHAQH
+53 VMWFAANLAHAQH
-66 HARDYGF
+66 DAQDYGF
-73 AVQAGKLDWAKL
+73 ATVPGKLDWGKL
-85 VAKRDNMIGNI
+85 VMKRDNMIGGI
-96 NDWYMDSFLAEA
+96 TDWYMDSFLSEA
-108 GIDLLE
+108 GIDLIQ

-120 DAHTL
+120 DAKTL
-125 EVDGQQYTADHIV
+125 EVNGETYTADHIV
-138 ISSGGRPVVPADI
+138 ISTGGRPIVPTDI
-151 EGAEY
+151 PGAEH
-156 GISSDEFFDDLDEE
+156 GISSDGFFELDE
-170 QPNKVAVVGGGYIA
+170 QPAKVAVVGGGYIA
-184 LELAGVLNALGT
+184 LELAGVLNALGSE
-196 QTHMLHQ
+196 THMLHQ

-209 GFDSLMSKTL
+209 GFDSLMQKTL
-219 RAQMESDGVNF
+219 RTQMEHDGIVF
-230 NDNDKIAKVEKQ
+230 NDTAKIASVEKQ
-242 ADGKLTIHYANGNS
+242 ADGKLTVNYTDGS
-256 LSDVDQLLWAIG
+256 TLSDLDQLLWAIG
-268 RKPNTD
+268 RKNNTD
-274 DLGLENIGLELAPG
+274 DIGLENIGLALAPG
-288 GFIDVNEY
+288 GFIDVNDY
-296 QETAIDGV
+296 QETSVPGV

-329 GERLFAGMTERKV
+329 GDRLFGGMKDRKL

-361 LSEEAAREQ
+361 LSEEAAREK
-370 YGDAVKVYSNEF
+370 YGDAVKVYSTEF
-382 TPMYYAFT
+382 TPMYYSFVK
-390 QHKAKT
+390 HKAKT
-396 AMKLVVVGEEEKIVG
+396 AMKLVVVGEDEKIVG